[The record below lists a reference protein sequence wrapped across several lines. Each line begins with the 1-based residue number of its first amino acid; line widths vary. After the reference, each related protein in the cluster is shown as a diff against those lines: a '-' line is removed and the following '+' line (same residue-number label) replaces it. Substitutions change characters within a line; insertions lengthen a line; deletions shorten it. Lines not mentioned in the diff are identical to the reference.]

1 MEIVYFTLV
10 AIGLYAFA
18 AWALDRVERA
28 RGQRFKNRNIIF
40 FAIILVLALLS
51 FELME
56 RLAQTPQAPQA
67 PQAPQTSETPEA
79 PQQPAAPAPGGG
91 APR

>member
-1 MEIVYFTLV
+1 VEIVYFTLV

-18 AWALDRVERA
+18 TWALDRVERA
-28 RGQRFKNRNIIF
+28 RGQRFENRNIIF
-40 FAIILVLALLS
+40 FVIILVLALLS

-56 RLAQTPQAPQA
+56 RLAQTPQ
-67 PQAPQTSETPEA
+67 T
-79 PQQPAAPAPGGG
+79 PQQSAVPAPDGS

>member
-10 AIGLYAFA
+10 AIGLYAFT

-40 FAIILVLALLS
+40 FVIILVLALLS

-56 RLAQTPQAPQA
+56 RLAQTSQT
-67 PQAPQTSETPEA
+67 PQTPQTPET
-79 PQQPAAPAPGGG
+79 PQQPAAPAPGDST
-91 APR
+91 PR

>member
-10 AIGLYAFA
+10 AIGLYAFT

-40 FAIILVLALLS
+40 FVIILVLALLS

-56 RLAQTPQAPQA
+56 RLAQTPPET
-67 PQAPQTSETPEA
+67 PQTTSPQTPET
-79 PQQPAAPAPGGG
+79 PQQPAAPAPGDST
-91 APR
+91 PR

>member
-1 MEIVYFTLV
+1 VEIVYFTLV

-40 FAIILVLALLS
+40 FVIILVLALLS

-56 RLAQTPQAPQA
+56 RLAQT

>member
-18 AWALDRVERA
+18 TWALDRVERA

-56 RLAQTPQAPQA
+56 RLAQTPQT
-67 PQAPQTSETPEA
+67 PQAPQTSETPET

>member
-40 FAIILVLALLS
+40 FVIILVLALLS

-56 RLAQTPQAPQA
+56 RLAQTPQT

>member
-56 RLAQTPQAPQA
+56 RLAQTPQT
-67 PQAPQTSETPEA
+67 PQAPQTSETPET
-79 PQQPAAPAPGGG
+79 PQQPAAPAPGDG

>member
-56 RLAQTPQAPQA
+56 RLAQTPQAPH
-67 PQAPQTSETPEA
+67 TSETPEA